1 MHDHDHDH
9 DDHDH
14 DHGHS
19 HGHAPPQKDHDAGPV
34 GAYEVLEEAVRSL
47 LIEKGVFTP
56 QEIAAQ
62 VDLMDSRSP
71 ALGAK
76 VVAKAWVDPAY
87 KRRLLKDTRAALAEL
102 GIDIGTLAEFRTV
115 ENTAKV
121 HNVIVCTLCSCYPK
135 MLLGIPPA
143 WYKSLAYRSRT
154 VVDPRGVLAEF
165 GVELPAATEVRVH
178 DSTADLRYIVLP
190 MRLKGTRGWSE
201 AELAAI
207 VTRDSM
213 IGTAIP
219 IVPPKPTV
227 SGTKPK
233 SAKRPSSYWGDGPLS
248 RSSGGFLERLRP
260 RPDFP
265 GLACAAGSL
274 SLARSKLHSSSISRI
289 SFTSRALIS
298 AGPQTVRPRRSSLI
312 SGIGTPGVLK

>member
-1 MHDHDHDH
+1 MHDHDH
-9 DDHDH
+9 DDHDDD
-14 DHGHS
+14 DHGHG
-19 HGHAPPQKDHDAGPV
+19 HAHPHAPPQKDHDAGPA
-34 GAYEVLEEAVRSL
+34 GAYEVLEEAIRSL
-47 LIEKGVFTP
+47 LIEKGVLTG

-76 VVAKAWVDPAY
+76 VVARAWADPPF
-87 KRRLLKDTRAALAEL
+87 KRRLLEDTRAALAEL

-135 MLLGIPPA
+135 MLLGVPPA

-165 GVELPAATEVRVH
+165 GVELPKGVEVRVH

-190 MRLKGTRGWSE
+190 MRPKGTRDWSE
-201 AELAAI
+201 EQLAAL

-213 IGTAIP
+213 IGTALP
-219 IVPPKPTV
+219 AAP
-227 SGTKPK
+227 G
-233 SAKRPSSYWGDGPLS
+233 KRTPS
-248 RSSGGFLERLRP
+248 RKK
-260 RPDFP
+260 
-265 GLACAAGSL
+265 AA
-274 SLARSKLHSSSISRI
+274 A
-289 SFTSRALIS
+289 
-298 AGPQTVRPRRSSLI
+298 
-312 SGIGTPGVLK
+312 